1 MSTFSPMLLQFV
13 PVVRL
18 KLLVYVLCRHP
29 LPFNGHEA
37 LRWRKAEFFCFFFSW
52 KTREADSFPHF
63 TQRLRFSPKFLKLS
77 LLLDISSKA
86 RRHRVLSPF
95 PGQHPFI
102 AKKSTTCS
110 LFCARVIC
118 LALFPPPP
126 PPPPPRR
133 RYLSVRAASYV

>member
-1 MSTFSPMLLQFV
+1 MLLQFV

-37 LRWRKAEFFCFFFSW
+37 LRWRNTAFFFSW
-52 KTREADSFPHF
+52 KTREADSFPGF
-63 TQRLRFSPKFLKLS
+63 TQRLRFPPKFQKLS

-118 LALFPPPP
+118 LALFPPPL
-126 PPPPPRR
+126 RR
-133 RYLSVRAASYV
+133 GYLSVRAASYV